1 MKTIS
6 VIEIKEKE
14 VHKGVSTIN
23 IRKIKKPKIFNNLD
37 GDNVKYSIAEYDI
50 VPIQQF
56 QYTDS
61 IDIEDKR
68 LNACKGCTYYGGLT
82 PKCLAPALTC
92 P

>member
-37 GDNVKYSIAEYDI
+37 GDNVKYTECLTDKLREQDIDAGLMTAAGERHYD
-50 VPIQQF
+50 
-56 QYTDS
+56 
-61 IDIEDKR
+61 
-68 LNACKGCTYYGGLT
+68 
-82 PKCLAPALTC
+82 
-92 P
+92 